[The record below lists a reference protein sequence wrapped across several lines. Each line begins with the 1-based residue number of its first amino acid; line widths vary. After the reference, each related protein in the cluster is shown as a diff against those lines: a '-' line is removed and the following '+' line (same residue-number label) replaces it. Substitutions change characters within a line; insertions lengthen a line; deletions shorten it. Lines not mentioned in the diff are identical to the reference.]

1 MKTALILVDIQNDY
15 FKGGQMELVGMDEA
29 GTKAGRLLS
38 YFREND
44 LSTFH
49 IQHVASDPG
58 LGFFLPNTDG
68 VELHDSIKPLPGEPV
83 IQKHYPNGFRET
95 VLGEELSKA
104 GVGRVVVCGA
114 MSHMCID
121 ATTRA
126 AADSGLEC
134 VLVHD
139 TCATRDLEF
148 EGRTIPARE
157 VHDSFM
163 ASLSWAYAKAL
174 TLDELVS
181 DSNTDDMR

>member
-49 IQHVASDPG
+49 IQHVASDPD

-95 VLGEELSKA
+95 VLGEELIKA
-104 GVGRVVVCGA
+104 AVGRVVVCGA
-114 MSHMCID
+114 MSHMCIEQQR
-121 ATTRA
+121 APPPIQVWNAFSCMTRA
-126 AADSGLEC
+126 RP
-134 VLVHD
+134 
-139 TCATRDLEF
+139 AT
-148 EGRTIPARE
+148 
-157 VHDSFM
+157 S
-163 ASLSWAYAKAL
+163 SSKAGQ
-174 TLDELVS
+174 
-181 DSNTDDMR
+181 